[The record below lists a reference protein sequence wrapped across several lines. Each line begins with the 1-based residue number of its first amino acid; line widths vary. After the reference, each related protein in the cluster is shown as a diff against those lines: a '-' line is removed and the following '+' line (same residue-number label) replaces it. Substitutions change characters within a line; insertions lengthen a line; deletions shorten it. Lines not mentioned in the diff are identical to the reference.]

1 MSAHRPALAA
11 ILLLLAVA
19 ACGGRD
25 EAAERRDCEEGFVK
39 GFVESFGETT
49 GAQVAAPEDA
59 VRESARRFCEQA
71 VGTLDPDSEDFE
83 EEAVALILEHPQIMR
98 PVCIGSAQAGLD
110 AFAPELASPE
120 VRAATETYA
129 SDMCDLAIS
138 ENLFSA
144 QGAPSQEELDRLY
157 AEHPEIVV
165 PLCVAGGMVG
175 YDSEPLVV
183 RGREVTRRRAE
194 AFLER
199 FCEEA
204 IVTGTFGPSSDPTP
218 TEQAQSEEIAARVL
232 AEMIAAGELP

>member
-1 MSAHRPALAA
+1 VQRPALAA

-25 EAAERRDCEEGFVK
+25 EAAEKRDCEEGFVE
-39 GFVESFGETT
+39 GFVETFGQAA

-83 EEAVALILEHPQIMR
+83 EEAMALIREHPEIMR

-129 SDMCDLAIS
+129 RDVCDLAIS
-138 ENLFSA
+138 ENLISV
-144 QGAPSQEELDRLY
+144 QGAPSQEEIDRLY
-157 AEHPEIVV
+157 TEHPELVV

-175 YDSEPLVV
+175 YESEPLVV
-183 RGREVTRRRAE
+183 RGQKVARKRAE
-194 AFLER
+194 VFLER

-204 IVTGTFGPSSDPTP
+204 IVAGTFGGPSSELT
-218 TEQAQSEEIAARVL
+218 QAQQARSERIAARVL
-232 AEMIAAGELP
+232 DEMVASGELP